1 MLNLKRKF
9 NRIGDFMT
17 TPKWMLGLMCGVALF
32 LCTCEDEHG
41 SNNNENPPQAA
52 VIADEE

>member
-1 MLNLKRKF
+1 MA
-9 NRIGDFMT
+9 

-32 LCTCEDEHG
+32 VCTCEDEHG

-52 VIADEE
+52 VTTDEE